1 MQQCSAIKKPP
12 IFLSRDC
19 QGTQLLEEAARGISS
34 TDEYMNAKE
43 EIKRSKKNISEVMKK
58 STKQLTLVEKQKVK
72 CLNKIKEAR
81 KRIDKVLDEM
91 EAKTIAE
98 LERACNREKKLCQ
111 EDSKVFE
118 ELLGNL
124 NSLDEVL
131 RSSRNNLEDEK
142 KAFTGVKITKKLVE
156 ESDRILKFV
165 KHCINFEPICFIANP
180 DMCQWLKSIGVFGT
194 FSFHSNTYLGEFQ
207 EKYCVKQPGDKDCD
221 VFGCHFLTNG
231 EVLIADWDNKKVKLL
246 DKEFKVVGSVT
257 TEGCPND
264 ICSVTPNMAAVTLPI
279 EKCIQFIDLKPEI
292 VLKRRINTNET
303 CRGLACNG
311 DQLFVVCGGFKGEG
325 DGKVAV
331 YGLTGDFVRTIE
343 RNNSGQRIFSC
354 PIAIA
359 VSADGGILHV
369 TDGQRGIVSLTTQN
383 DVISVV
389 SDKDYTWP
397 CGICLDKNDHA
408 IICCSR
414 SNTVAQ
420 LVGLSKASTILK
432 STDGIKEPHA
442 VCYDPNDIRLLV
454 TLKKSNYIYLYQ
466 LKTSGMKDVTSD
478 KKTDKSDMKRA
489 EEVENASTKSKDG
502 VTKDQKNKQDEN
514 KQDVVQN
521 EVADAKTVVKP
532 NSGSSSVFK
541 IVTLENNQKQGKRLE
556 KDPDTPGK
564 ENTDGHSPYTQ
575 RLAIVV
581 EEKESAS
588 ETKDN
593 KSSSETKPKT
603 PLTSNTATSSTGA
616 KAEK

>member
-1 MQQCSAIKKPP
+1 
-12 IFLSRDC
+12 
-19 QGTQLLEEAARGISS
+19 
-34 TDEYMNAKE
+34 
-43 EIKRSKKNISEVMKK
+43 MKK
-58 STKQLTLVEKQKVK
+58 STRQLTLVEKQKVK

-81 KRIDKVLDEM
+81 KRLDNVLDKM
-91 EAKTIAE
+91 EAKTMAE
-98 LERACNREKKLCQ
+98 LERACDREKRLCQ

-124 NSLDEVL
+124 NGLDEVL
-131 RSSRNNLEDEK
+131 RSSRNTLDDDK
-142 KAFTGVKITKKLVE
+142 KTFTAVKSTKKLVE

-165 KHCINFEPICFIANP
+165 KHCINFEPICFTANP
-180 DMCQWLKSIGVFGT
+180 DMCQWLKSLGVFGT

-207 EKYCVKQPGDKDCD
+207 EKYCVKQPDDKKDCD
-221 VFGCHFLTNG
+221 VFGCQFLTNG
-231 EVLIADWDNKKVKLL
+231 QVLIADWDNRKVKLL

-257 TEGCPND
+257 TDGSPND
-264 ICSVTPNMAAVTLPI
+264 ICSVNPNMAAVTLPI
-279 EKCIQFIDLKPEI
+279 EKCIQFIDLMPEI
-292 VLKRRINTNET
+292 LLKRRINTNDT

-325 DGKVAV
+325 GGKVAV

-389 SDKDYTWP
+389 SDKDCTWP

-408 IICCSR
+408 SICCSR
-414 SNTVAQ
+414 SNTVVQ
-420 LVGLSKASTILK
+420 LVGLNKARTILK
-432 STDGIKEPHA
+432 NTDGIKEPHA
-442 VCYDPNDIRLLV
+442 ICYDPNDIRLLV
-454 TLKKSNYIYLYQ
+454 TLKKSNFIYLYQ
-466 LKTSGMKDVTSD
+466 LKTPGIKDVTSD
-478 KKTDKSDMKRA
+478 KKTDKPDMKRA
-489 EEVENASTKSKDG
+489 EEVENASTKSNDA
-502 VTKDQKNKQDEN
+502 VTKDPKNKQDED
-514 KQDVVQN
+514 KSVGQN
-521 EVADAKTVVKP
+521 EVAETKTTVKP
-532 NSGSSSVFK
+532 NGGSTSVFK

-564 ENTDGHSPYTQ
+564 ENTDEHSPYTQ

-588 ETKDN
+588 ETKDI
-593 KSSSETKPKT
+593 KSSSETKTKT
-603 PLTSNTATSSTGA
+603 PLTSDTVVSSTGA
-616 KAEK
+616 KAKK